1 MLSKI
6 ERKIRLKVSRKL
18 SIVAIG
24 LFLVVGTITSYD
36 IIQKHRSSETV
47 KMAQTKQS
55 NLVDRLTSATGS
67 TIHVLNYS
75 DLAIEKMAD
84 VYQLSTQ
91 EKIQEQLLQLIESQ
105 TATFTQP
112 LIVSN
117 PFLTNT
123 TGLYLAFSTDEAV
136 KISYRIDAQGYPS
149 FEKNLKQNEEYA
161 TSHQYQI
168 IGCIPNVDNLITL
181 TATTQDGQQQQMQ
194 FHYTPPKLSTT
205 SEMNYQLSKQESDES
220 LSEGLFA
227 VIGNQ
232 AGEKATYLV
241 DNDGYIRAE
250 MPIVNYNSMRL
261 VFNDQQEMFMAVSD
275 SKIVKLNA
283 LGQVKQVI
291 DLANTDY
298 LMHHDY
304 ILNDKNQLI
313 ALATSKTAKKQAGY
327 VEDRIITIDL
337 STQEVTEIANFEE
350 LLPDLYQKATGIEE
364 HSNNKGYLDPV
375 HINSLQLADNQ
386 QLLVSSRETST
397 ILALKP
403 DEQGIYQVEYMMG
416 DEAIWQGVGECGQLL
431 LEKEGSFTSQYG
443 QHSITYETAEDL
455 SAGQYYLSLFNN
467 NSTIMDSRIDISLTE
482 IADKTAGKT
491 SKYMKYLV
499 DEKTNSYKLVESF
512 DVPYSAYVSSVQNYQ
527 NHIIVDSG
535 QQATFAEYT
544 NSGKLIQRFTQ
555 KTDTKYLYR
564 VYKYD
569 FKNYYFE

>member
-1 MLSKI
+1 M
-6 ERKIRLKVSRKL
+6 SRKL

-67 TIHVLNYS
+67 TIRVLNYS

-261 VFNDQQEMFMAVSD
+261 VFNNQQEMFMAVSD

-283 LGQVKQVI
+283 LGQVKQVL
-291 DLANTDY
+291 DLADTDY
-298 LMHHDY
+298 LIHHDY
-304 ILNDKNQLI
+304 ILDDKNQLI

-375 HINSLQLADNQ
+375 HINSLQLTDNQ

-467 NSTIMDSRIDISLTE
+467 NSTIMDSRIDISLAK

-569 FKNYYFE
+569 FKNYYFD

>member
-1 MLSKI
+1 M
-6 ERKIRLKVSRKL
+6 SRKL
-18 SIVAIG
+18 SIVAIS
-24 LFLVVGTITSYD
+24 LFLVVGTMTSYD

-47 KMAQTKQS
+47 KMAQTTQN
-55 NLVDRLTSATGS
+55 NLVNRLTSATGS
-67 TIHVLNYS
+67 TIHILNYS

-91 EKIQEQLLQLIESQ
+91 ERIQEQLLQLIESQ
-105 TATFTQP
+105 TPTFTQP

-275 SKIVKLNA
+275 SKIVKINA
-283 LGQVKQVI
+283 LGQVKQVL

-298 LMHHDY
+298 LLHHDY

-375 HINSLQLADNQ
+375 HINSLQLTDNQ

-431 LEKEGSFTSQYG
+431 LEKEGNFTSQYG

-455 SAGQYYLSLFNN
+455 SAGQYYLSFFNN
-467 NSTIMDSRIDISLTE
+467 NSTIMDSRIDISLAK

-544 NSGKLIQRFTQ
+544 SSGKMIQRFTQ

-569 FKNYYFE
+569 FKNYYFD

>member
-1 MLSKI
+1 M
-6 ERKIRLKVSRKL
+6 
-18 SIVAIG
+18 
-24 LFLVVGTITSYD
+24 ITSYD

-47 KMAQTKQS
+47 KMAQTTQN
-55 NLVDRLTSATGS
+55 NLVNRLTSATGS
-67 TIHVLNYS
+67 TIHILNYS

-91 EKIQEQLLQLIESQ
+91 ERIQEQLLQLIESQ
-105 TATFTQP
+105 TPTFTQP

-181 TATTQDGQQQQMQ
+181 TATTQDGQQKQMQ

-261 VFNDQQEMFMAVSD
+261 VFNNQQEMFMAVSD

-283 LGQVKQVI
+283 LGQVKQVL

-298 LMHHDY
+298 LIHHDY

-375 HINSLQLADNQ
+375 HINSLQLTDNQ
-386 QLLVSSRETST
+386 QLLFSSRETST

-455 SAGQYYLSLFNN
+455 SAGQYYLSFFNN
-467 NSTIMDSRIDISLTE
+467 NSTIMDSRTDISLAE
-482 IADKTAGKT
+482 IADETAGKT

-499 DEKTNSYKLVESF
+499 DEKTHSYKLVESF

-544 NSGKLIQRFTQ
+544 NAGKLIQRFTQ

-569 FKNYYFE
+569 FKNYYFD

>member
-1 MLSKI
+1 M
-6 ERKIRLKVSRKL
+6 SRKL
-18 SIVAIG
+18 SIVAIS

-47 KMAQTKQS
+47 KMAQTTQG
-55 NLVDRLTSATGS
+55 NLVNRLTSATGS
-67 TIHVLNYS
+67 TIHILNYS

-105 TATFTQP
+105 TPTFTQP

-283 LGQVKQVI
+283 LGQVKQVL

-298 LMHHDY
+298 LIHHDY

-375 HINSLQLADNQ
+375 HINSLQLTDNQ

-467 NSTIMDSRIDISLTE
+467 NSTIMDSRIDISLAE
-482 IADKTAGKT
+482 ITDNTAGKT

>member
-1 MLSKI
+1 M
-6 ERKIRLKVSRKL
+6 KVSRKL
-18 SIVAIG
+18 SIVAIS
-24 LFLVVGTITSYD
+24 LFLVVGMITSYD

-47 KMAQTKQS
+47 KMAQTTQN
-55 NLVDRLTSATGS
+55 NLVNRLTSATGS
-67 TIHVLNYS
+67 TIHILNYS

-91 EKIQEQLLQLIESQ
+91 ERIQEQLLQLIESQ
-105 TATFTQP
+105 TPTFTQP

-136 KISYRIDAQGYPS
+136 KISYRIDTQGYPS

-181 TATTQDGQQQQMQ
+181 TATTQDGQQKQMQ

-261 VFNDQQEMFMAVSD
+261 VFNNQQEMFMAVSD

-283 LGQVKQVI
+283 LGQVKQVL

-298 LMHHDY
+298 LIHHDY

-375 HINSLQLADNQ
+375 HINSLQLTDNQ

-455 SAGQYYLSLFNN
+455 SAGQYYLSFFNN
-467 NSTIMDSRIDISLTE
+467 NSTIMDSRTDISLAE
-482 IADKTAGKT
+482 IADETAGKT

-499 DEKTNSYKLVESF
+499 DEKTHSYKLVESF

-544 NSGKLIQRFTQ
+544 NAGKLIQRFTQ

-569 FKNYYFE
+569 FKNYYFD

>member
-1 MLSKI
+1 M
-6 ERKIRLKVSRKL
+6 
-18 SIVAIG
+18 
-24 LFLVVGTITSYD
+24 ITSYD

-47 KMAQTKQS
+47 KMAQTTQN

-75 DLAIEKMAD
+75 NLAIEKMAD
-84 VYQLSTQ
+84 IYQLSIQ

-105 TATFTQP
+105 TPTFTQP

-275 SKIVKLNA
+275 SKIVKINA
-283 LGQVKQVI
+283 LGQVKQVL

-298 LMHHDY
+298 LLHHDY

-375 HINSLQLADNQ
+375 HINSLQLTDNQ

-544 NSGKLIQRFTQ
+544 SSGKMIQRFTQ

-569 FKNYYFE
+569 FKNYYFD

>member
-1 MLSKI
+1 M
-6 ERKIRLKVSRKL
+6 KVSRKL
-18 SIVAIG
+18 SIVAIS
-24 LFLVVGTITSYD
+24 LFLVVGMITSYD

-84 VYQLSTQ
+84 VYQLSIQ

-261 VFNDQQEMFMAVSD
+261 VFNNQQEMFMAVSD

-283 LGQVKQVI
+283 LGQVKQVL

-298 LMHHDY
+298 LLHHDY

-313 ALATSKTAKKQAGY
+313 ALATSKTAKKQADY

-337 STQEVTEIANFEE
+337 STQEVTEIANFEK

-375 HINSLQLADNQ
+375 HINSLQLTDNQ

-416 DEAIWQGVGECGQLL
+416 DEAIWQGVGECTQLL

-455 SAGQYYLSLFNN
+455 SAGQYYLSFFNN
-467 NSTIMDSRIDISLTE
+467 NSTIMDSRIDISLAK

>member
-1 MLSKI
+1 M
-6 ERKIRLKVSRKL
+6 
-18 SIVAIG
+18 
-24 LFLVVGTITSYD
+24 ITSHD

-47 KMAQTKQS
+47 KMAQTTQG
-55 NLVDRLTSATGS
+55 NLVNRLTSATGS
-67 TIHVLNYS
+67 TIHILNYS

-105 TATFTQP
+105 TPTFTQP

-123 TGLYLAFSTDEAV
+123 TGLYLAFSTEEAV

-149 FEKNLKQNEEYA
+149 FEKNLKQNEDYA

-283 LGQVKQVI
+283 LGQVKQVL

-298 LMHHDY
+298 LIHHDY

-467 NSTIMDSRIDISLTE
+467 NSTIMDSRIDISLAE

-544 NSGKLIQRFTQ
+544 SSGKMIQRFTQ

-569 FKNYYFE
+569 FKNYYFD

>member
-1 MLSKI
+1 M
-6 ERKIRLKVSRKL
+6 KVSRKL

-47 KMAQTKQS
+47 KMAQTTQS

-261 VFNDQQEMFMAVSD
+261 VFNNQQEMFMAVSD

-283 LGQVKQVI
+283 LGQVKQVL

-298 LMHHDY
+298 LLHHDY

-313 ALATSKTAKKQAGY
+313 ALATSKTAKKQADY

-337 STQEVTEIANFEE
+337 STQEVTEIANFEK

-375 HINSLQLADNQ
+375 HINSLQLTDNQ

-416 DEAIWQGVGECGQLL
+416 DEAIWQGVGECTQLL

-455 SAGQYYLSLFNN
+455 SAGQYYLSFFNN
-467 NSTIMDSRIDISLTE
+467 NSTIMDSRIDISLAK

>member
-1 MLSKI
+1 M
-6 ERKIRLKVSRKL
+6 KVSRKL
-18 SIVAIG
+18 SIVAIS

-47 KMAQTKQS
+47 KIAQTTQN
-55 NLVDRLTSATGS
+55 NLVNRLTSATGS
-67 TIHVLNYS
+67 TIHILNYS

-105 TATFTQP
+105 TPTFTQP

-261 VFNDQQEMFMAVSD
+261 VFNNQQEMFMAVSD

-283 LGQVKQVI
+283 LGQVKQVL

-298 LMHHDY
+298 LLHHDY

-313 ALATSKTAKKQAGY
+313 ALATSKTAKKQADY

-375 HINSLQLADNQ
+375 HINSLQLTDNK

-455 SAGQYYLSLFNN
+455 SAGQYYLSFFNN
-467 NSTIMDSRIDISLTE
+467 NSTIMDSRIDISLAK
-482 IADKTAGKT
+482 ISDKTAGKT

>member
-1 MLSKI
+1 M
-6 ERKIRLKVSRKL
+6 SRKL
-18 SIVAIG
+18 SIVAIS
-24 LFLVVGTITSYD
+24 LFLVVGMITSYD

-84 VYQLSTQ
+84 VYQLSIQ

-149 FEKNLKQNEEYA
+149 FEKDLKQNEEYA

-205 SEMNYQLSKQESDES
+205 SEKNYQLSKQESDES

-283 LGQVKQVI
+283 LGQVKQVL

-298 LMHHDY
+298 LIHHDY

-467 NSTIMDSRIDISLTE
+467 NSTIMDSRTDISLAE

-564 VYKYD
+564 VYKYN

>member
-1 MLSKI
+1 M
-6 ERKIRLKVSRKL
+6 
-18 SIVAIG
+18 VAIS

-47 KMAQTKQS
+47 KIAQTTQN
-55 NLVDRLTSATGS
+55 NLVNRLTSATGS

-105 TATFTQP
+105 TPTFTQP

-283 LGQVKQVI
+283 LGQVKQVL

-298 LMHHDY
+298 LLHHDY

-455 SAGQYYLSLFNN
+455 SAGQYYLSFFNN
-467 NSTIMDSRIDISLTE
+467 NSTIMDSRIDISLAE

-569 FKNYYFE
+569 FKNYYFD

>member
-1 MLSKI
+1 M
-6 ERKIRLKVSRKL
+6 SRKL

-47 KMAQTKQS
+47 KMAQTTQN
-55 NLVDRLTSATGS
+55 NLVNRLTSATGS
-67 TIHVLNYS
+67 TIHILNYS

-105 TATFTQP
+105 TPTFTQP

-261 VFNDQQEMFMAVSD
+261 VFNNQQEMFMAVSD

-283 LGQVKQVI
+283 LGQVKQVL

-298 LMHHDY
+298 LLHHDY

-375 HINSLQLADNQ
+375 HINSLQLTDNQ

-397 ILALKP
+397 ILVLKP

-455 SAGQYYLSLFNN
+455 SAGQYYLSFFNN
-467 NSTIMDSRIDISLTE
+467 NSTIMDSRIDISLAK

>member
-1 MLSKI
+1 M
-6 ERKIRLKVSRKL
+6 SRKL

-403 DEQGIYQVEYMMG
+403 DEQGIHQLEYMMG

>member
-1 MLSKI
+1 M
-6 ERKIRLKVSRKL
+6 SRKL

-47 KMAQTKQS
+47 KIAQTTQN

-232 AGEKATYLV
+232 AGEKVTYLV

-261 VFNDQQEMFMAVSD
+261 VFNNQQEMFMAVSD

-283 LGQVKQVI
+283 LGQVKQVL

-298 LMHHDY
+298 LLHHDY

-375 HINSLQLADNQ
+375 HINSLQLTDNQ

-397 ILALKP
+397 ILVLKP

-455 SAGQYYLSLFNN
+455 SAGQYYLSFFNN
-467 NSTIMDSRIDISLTE
+467 NSTIMDSRIDISLAK

-544 NSGKLIQRFTQ
+544 NSGKLIQRFT
-555 KTDTKYLYR
+555 
-564 VYKYD
+564 
-569 FKNYYFE
+569 

>member
-1 MLSKI
+1 M
-6 ERKIRLKVSRKL
+6 SRKL
-18 SIVAIG
+18 SIVAIS

-47 KMAQTKQS
+47 KIAQTTQN
-55 NLVDRLTSATGS
+55 NLVNRLTSATGS
-67 TIHVLNYS
+67 TIHILNYS

-261 VFNDQQEMFMAVSD
+261 VFNNQQEMFMAVSD

-283 LGQVKQVI
+283 LGQVKQVL

-298 LMHHDY
+298 LLHHDY

-375 HINSLQLADNQ
+375 HINSLQLTDNQ

-397 ILALKP
+397 ILVLKP

-455 SAGQYYLSLFNN
+455 SAGQYYLSFFNN
-467 NSTIMDSRIDISLTE
+467 NSTIMDSRIDISLAK

>member
-1 MLSKI
+1 M
-6 ERKIRLKVSRKL
+6 KVSRKL
-18 SIVAIG
+18 SIVAIS

-47 KMAQTKQS
+47 KMAQTTQS
-55 NLVDRLTSATGS
+55 NLVNRLTSATGS

-283 LGQVKQVI
+283 LGQVKQVL
-291 DLANTDY
+291 DLADTDY
-298 LMHHDY
+298 LIHHDY

-375 HINSLQLADNQ
+375 HINSLQLTDNQ

-467 NSTIMDSRIDISLTE
+467 NSTIMDSRIDISLAE

-564 VYKYD
+564 VYKYN

>member
-1 MLSKI
+1 M
-6 ERKIRLKVSRKL
+6 SRKL
-18 SIVAIG
+18 SIVAIS

-47 KMAQTKQS
+47 KMAQTTQN
-55 NLVDRLTSATGS
+55 NLVNRLTSATGS
-67 TIHVLNYS
+67 TIHILNYS
-75 DLAIEKMAD
+75 DMDIEKMAD

-91 EKIQEQLLQLIESQ
+91 ERIQEQLFQLIESQ
-105 TATFTQP
+105 TPTFTQP

-250 MPIVNYNSMRL
+250 IPIVNYNSMRL

-275 SKIVKLNA
+275 SKIVKINA
-283 LGQVKQVI
+283 LGQVKQVL

-298 LMHHDY
+298 LLHHDY

-375 HINSLQLADNQ
+375 HINSLQLTDNQ

-455 SAGQYYLSLFNN
+455 SAGQYYLSFFNN
-467 NSTIMDSRIDISLTE
+467 NSTIMDSRIDISLAK

-544 NSGKLIQRFTQ
+544 SSGKMIQRFTQ

-569 FKNYYFE
+569 FKNYYFD

>member
-1 MLSKI
+1 M
-6 ERKIRLKVSRKL
+6 KVSRKL
-18 SIVAIG
+18 SIVAIS

-47 KMAQTKQS
+47 KMAQTTQN
-55 NLVDRLTSATGS
+55 NLVNRLTSATGS

-75 DLAIEKMAD
+75 NLAIEKMAD
-84 VYQLSTQ
+84 IYQLSIQ

-105 TATFTQP
+105 TPTFTQP

-283 LGQVKQVI
+283 LGQVKQVL

-298 LMHHDY
+298 LIHHDY

-375 HINSLQLADNQ
+375 HINSLQLTDNQ

-455 SAGQYYLSLFNN
+455 SAGQYYLSFFNN
-467 NSTIMDSRIDISLTE
+467 NSTIMDSRIDISLAK

-544 NSGKLIQRFTQ
+544 SSGKMIQRFTQ

-569 FKNYYFE
+569 FKNYYFD

>member
-1 MLSKI
+1 M
-6 ERKIRLKVSRKL
+6 KVSRKL

-105 TATFTQP
+105 TPTFTQP

-283 LGQVKQVI
+283 LGQVKQVL

-298 LMHHDY
+298 LIHHDY

-467 NSTIMDSRIDISLTE
+467 NSTIMDSRIDISLAE

>member
-1 MLSKI
+1 M
-6 ERKIRLKVSRKL
+6 SRKL

-47 KMAQTKQS
+47 KMAQTTQN

-232 AGEKATYLV
+232 AGEKVTYLV

-261 VFNDQQEMFMAVSD
+261 VFNNQQEMFMAVSD

-283 LGQVKQVI
+283 LGQVKQVL

-298 LMHHDY
+298 LLHHDY

-375 HINSLQLADNQ
+375 HINSLQLTDNQ

-397 ILALKP
+397 ILVLKP

-455 SAGQYYLSLFNN
+455 SAGQYYLSFFNN
-467 NSTIMDSRIDISLTE
+467 NSTIMDSRIDISLAK

-535 QQATFAEYT
+535 QRATFAEYT

>member
-1 MLSKI
+1 M
-6 ERKIRLKVSRKL
+6 KVSRKL
-18 SIVAIG
+18 SIVAIS

-47 KMAQTKQS
+47 KMAQTTQS

-105 TATFTQP
+105 TPTFTQP

-261 VFNDQQEMFMAVSD
+261 VFNNQQEMFMAVSD

-283 LGQVKQVI
+283 LGQVKQVL

-298 LMHHDY
+298 LLHHDY

-375 HINSLQLADNQ
+375 HINSLQLTDNQ

-455 SAGQYYLSLFNN
+455 SAGQYYLSFFNN
-467 NSTIMDSRIDISLTE
+467 NSTIMDSRIDISLAK

>member
-1 MLSKI
+1 M
-6 ERKIRLKVSRKL
+6 SRKL

-47 KMAQTKQS
+47 KMAQTTQS

-161 TSHQYQI
+161 RSHQYQI

-261 VFNDQQEMFMAVSD
+261 VFNNQQEMFMAVSD
-275 SKIVKLNA
+275 SKIVKINA
-283 LGQVKQVI
+283 LGQVKQVL

-298 LMHHDY
+298 LLHHDY

-375 HINSLQLADNQ
+375 HINSLQLTDNQ

-455 SAGQYYLSLFNN
+455 SAGQYYLSFFNN
-467 NSTIMDSRIDISLTE
+467 NSTIMDSRIDISLAK

>member
-1 MLSKI
+1 M
-6 ERKIRLKVSRKL
+6 KVSRKL

-47 KMAQTKQS
+47 KMAQTTQS

-161 TSHQYQI
+161 RSHQYQI

-261 VFNDQQEMFMAVSD
+261 VFNNQQEMFMAVSD

-283 LGQVKQVI
+283 LGQVKQVL

-298 LMHHDY
+298 LIHHDY

-375 HINSLQLADNQ
+375 HSNSLQLTDNQ

-455 SAGQYYLSLFNN
+455 SAGQYYLSFFNN
-467 NSTIMDSRIDISLTE
+467 NSTIMDSRIDISLAK

-544 NSGKLIQRFTQ
+544 SSGKMIQRFTQ

-569 FKNYYFE
+569 FKNYYFD

>member
-1 MLSKI
+1 M
-6 ERKIRLKVSRKL
+6 SRKL

-36 IIQKHRSSETV
+36 IIQKHRSSETM

-55 NLVDRLTSATGS
+55 NLVDRLTSETGS

-205 SEMNYQLSKQESDES
+205 SEKNYQLSKQESDES

-261 VFNDQQEMFMAVSD
+261 VFNNQQEMFMAVSD

-283 LGQVKQVI
+283 LGQVKQVL

-298 LMHHDY
+298 LIHHDY

-375 HINSLQLADNQ
+375 HINSLQLTDNQ

-455 SAGQYYLSLFNN
+455 SAGQYYLSFFNN
-467 NSTIMDSRIDISLTE
+467 NSTIMDSRTDISLAE

-564 VYKYD
+564 VYKYN

>member
-1 MLSKI
+1 M
-6 ERKIRLKVSRKL
+6 KVSRKI
-18 SIVAIG
+18 SIVAIS

-47 KMAQTKQS
+47 KIAQTTQN
-55 NLVDRLTSATGS
+55 NLVNRLTSATGS
-67 TIHVLNYS
+67 TIHILNYS

-105 TATFTQP
+105 TPTFTQP

-261 VFNDQQEMFMAVSD
+261 VFNNQQEMFMAVSD

-283 LGQVKQVI
+283 LGQVKQVL

-298 LMHHDY
+298 LLHHDY

-327 VEDRIITIDL
+327 VEDCIITIDL

-375 HINSLQLADNQ
+375 HINSLQLTDNQ

-455 SAGQYYLSLFNN
+455 SAGQYYLSFFNN
-467 NSTIMDSRIDISLTE
+467 NSTIMDSRIDISLAE

-512 DVPYSAYVSSVQNYQ
+512 DVPYSAYVSSIQNYQ

-544 NSGKLIQRFTQ
+544 SSGKMIQRFTQ
-555 KTDTKYLYR
+555 KTDTKYIYR

-569 FKNYYFE
+569 FKNYYFD

>member
-1 MLSKI
+1 M
-6 ERKIRLKVSRKL
+6 SRKL
-18 SIVAIG
+18 STVAIG

-205 SEMNYQLSKQESDES
+205 SEINYQLSKQESDES

-283 LGQVKQVI
+283 LGQVKQVL

-544 NSGKLIQRFTQ
+544 SSGKMIQRFTQ

>member
-1 MLSKI
+1 M
-6 ERKIRLKVSRKL
+6 SRKL

-47 KMAQTKQS
+47 KMAQTTQS

-232 AGEKATYLV
+232 AGEKVTYLV

-261 VFNDQQEMFMAVSD
+261 VFNNQQEMFMAVSD

-283 LGQVKQVI
+283 LGQVKQVL

-298 LMHHDY
+298 LLHHDY

-375 HINSLQLADNQ
+375 HINSLQLTDNQ

-397 ILALKP
+397 ILVLKP

-455 SAGQYYLSLFNN
+455 SAGQYYLSFFNN
-467 NSTIMDSRIDISLTE
+467 NSTIMDSRIDISLAK

-512 DVPYSAYVSSVQNYQ
+512 DVPYSAYVSSIQNYQ

-544 NSGKLIQRFTQ
+544 SSGKMIQRFTQ
-555 KTDTKYLYR
+555 KTDTKYIYR

-569 FKNYYFE
+569 FKNYYFD

>member
-1 MLSKI
+1 M
-6 ERKIRLKVSRKL
+6 KVSRKL
-18 SIVAIG
+18 SIVAIS

-47 KMAQTKQS
+47 KMAQTTQN
-55 NLVDRLTSATGS
+55 NLVNRLTSATGS
-67 TIHVLNYS
+67 TIHILNYS
-75 DLAIEKMAD
+75 DMAIEKMAD
-84 VYQLSTQ
+84 VYQLSAQ
-91 EKIQEQLLQLIESQ
+91 ERIQEQLLQLIESQ
-105 TATFTQP
+105 TPTFTQP

-161 TSHQYQI
+161 MSHQYQI

-283 LGQVKQVI
+283 LGQVKQVL

-298 LMHHDY
+298 LLHHDY

-375 HINSLQLADNQ
+375 HINSLQLTDNQ

-403 DEQGIYQVEYMMG
+403 DEQGIYQLEYMIG
-416 DEAIWQGVGECGQLL
+416 DEAIWRGVGECGQLL

-443 QHSITYETAEDL
+443 QHSIMYETAEDL
-455 SAGQYYLSLFNN
+455 SAGQYYLSFFNN
-467 NSTIMDSRIDISLTE
+467 NSTIMDSRIDISLAE

>member
-1 MLSKI
+1 M
-6 ERKIRLKVSRKL
+6 KVSRKL
-18 SIVAIG
+18 SIVAIS

-47 KMAQTKQS
+47 KMAQTTQN
-55 NLVDRLTSATGS
+55 NLVNRLTSATGS
-67 TIHVLNYS
+67 TIHILNYS
-75 DLAIEKMAD
+75 DMAIEKMAD

-91 EKIQEQLLQLIESQ
+91 ERIQEQLLQLIESQ
-105 TATFTQP
+105 TPTFTQP

-161 TSHQYQI
+161 MSHQYQI

-283 LGQVKQVI
+283 LGQVKQVL

-298 LMHHDY
+298 LLHHDY

-375 HINSLQLADNQ
+375 HINSLQLTDNQ

-403 DEQGIYQVEYMMG
+403 DEQGIYQLEYMIG
-416 DEAIWQGVGECGQLL
+416 DEAIWRGVGECGQLL

-455 SAGQYYLSLFNN
+455 SAGQYYLSFFNN
-467 NSTIMDSRIDISLTE
+467 NSTIMDSRIYISLAE

>member
-1 MLSKI
+1 M
-6 ERKIRLKVSRKL
+6 SRKL

-36 IIQKHRSSETV
+36 IIQKHRSSETM

-55 NLVDRLTSATGS
+55 NLVDRLTSETGS

-261 VFNDQQEMFMAVSD
+261 VFNNQQEMFMAVSD
-275 SKIVKLNA
+275 SKIVKLNE
-283 LGQVKQVI
+283 LGQVKQVL

-298 LMHHDY
+298 LLHHDY
-304 ILNDKNQLI
+304 ILNDKNQLV

-375 HINSLQLADNQ
+375 HINSLQLTDNQ

-467 NSTIMDSRIDISLTE
+467 NSTIMDSRIDISLAE
-482 IADKTAGKT
+482 ITDKTAGKT

-555 KTDTKYLYR
+555 KTDIKYLYR

>member
-1 MLSKI
+1 M
-6 ERKIRLKVSRKL
+6 KVSRKL
-18 SIVAIG
+18 SIVAIS

-47 KMAQTKQS
+47 KMAQTTQS

-105 TATFTQP
+105 TPTFTQP

-168 IGCIPNVDNLITL
+168 IGCIPNVDNLVTL

-205 SEMNYQLSKQESDES
+205 SEINYQLSKQESDES

-261 VFNDQQEMFMAVSD
+261 VFNNQQEMFMAVSD

-283 LGQVKQVI
+283 LGQVKQVL
-291 DLANTDY
+291 DLSNTDY
-298 LMHHDY
+298 LLHHDY

-455 SAGQYYLSLFNN
+455 SAGQYYLSFFNN
-467 NSTIMDSRIDISLTE
+467 NSTIMDSRTDISLAE
-482 IADKTAGKT
+482 IADMTAGKT

-499 DEKTNSYKLVESF
+499 DEKTHSYKLVESF

-544 NSGKLIQRFTQ
+544 NAGKLIQRFTQ

-569 FKNYYFE
+569 FKNYYFD

>member
-1 MLSKI
+1 M
-6 ERKIRLKVSRKL
+6 SRKL
-18 SIVAIG
+18 SIVAIS

-47 KMAQTKQS
+47 KMAQTTQN
-55 NLVDRLTSATGS
+55 NLVNRLTSATGS
-67 TIHVLNYS
+67 TIHILNYS

-227 VIGNQ
+227 VIGNL

-261 VFNDQQEMFMAVSD
+261 VFNNQQEMFMAVSD

-283 LGQVKQVI
+283 LGQVKQVL

-298 LMHHDY
+298 LIHHDY

-375 HINSLQLADNQ
+375 HINSLQLTDNQ

-397 ILALKP
+397 IIALKP
-403 DEQGIYQVEYMMG
+403 DENGAYQVEYMMG

-455 SAGQYYLSLFNN
+455 SAGQYYLSFFNN
-467 NSTIMDSRIDISLTE
+467 NSTIMDSRIDISLAK

-544 NSGKLIQRFTQ
+544 SSGKMIQRFTQ

-569 FKNYYFE
+569 FKNYYFD

>member
-1 MLSKI
+1 M
-6 ERKIRLKVSRKL
+6 SRKL

-47 KMAQTKQS
+47 KMSQTTQS

-261 VFNDQQEMFMAVSD
+261 VFNNQQEMFMAVSD

-283 LGQVKQVI
+283 LGQVKQVL

-298 LMHHDY
+298 LLHHDY

-313 ALATSKTAKKQAGY
+313 ALATSKTAKKQADY

-337 STQEVTEIANFEE
+337 STQEVTEIANFEK

-375 HINSLQLADNQ
+375 HINSLQLTDNQ

-455 SAGQYYLSLFNN
+455 SAGQYYLSFFNN
-467 NSTIMDSRIDISLTE
+467 NSTIMDSRIDISLAE

-512 DVPYSAYVSSVQNYQ
+512 DVPYSAYVSSIQNYQ

-544 NSGKLIQRFTQ
+544 SSGKMIQRFTQ
-555 KTDTKYLYR
+555 KTDTKYIYR

-569 FKNYYFE
+569 FKNYYFD

>member
-1 MLSKI
+1 MS
-6 ERKIRLKVSRKL
+6 RKI
-18 SIVAIG
+18 SIVAIS

-47 KMAQTKQS
+47 KIAQTTQN
-55 NLVDRLTSATGS
+55 NLVNRLTSATGS
-67 TIHVLNYS
+67 TIHILNYS
-75 DLAIEKMAD
+75 DLAIEKMVD

-232 AGEKATYLV
+232 AGEKVTYLV

-261 VFNDQQEMFMAVSD
+261 VFNNQQEMFMAVSD

-283 LGQVKQVI
+283 LGQVKQVL

-298 LMHHDY
+298 LLHHDY

-337 STQEVTEIANFEE
+337 STQEVPEIANFEE

-375 HINSLQLADNQ
+375 HINSLQLTDNQ

-397 ILALKP
+397 ILVLKP

-455 SAGQYYLSLFNN
+455 SAGQYYLSFFNN
-467 NSTIMDSRIDISLTE
+467 NSTIMDSRIDISLAK

>member
-1 MLSKI
+1 M
-6 ERKIRLKVSRKL
+6 SRKL
-18 SIVAIG
+18 SIVAIS

-47 KMAQTKQS
+47 KIAQTTQN
-55 NLVDRLTSATGS
+55 NLVNRLTSATGS
-67 TIHVLNYS
+67 TIHILNYS

-105 TATFTQP
+105 TPTFTQP

-261 VFNDQQEMFMAVSD
+261 VFNNQQEMFMAVSD

-283 LGQVKQVI
+283 LGQVKQVL

-298 LMHHDY
+298 LLHHDY

-403 DEQGIYQVEYMMG
+403 DEQGIYQLEYMMG
-416 DEAIWQGVGECGQLL
+416 DEAIWQGVGECVQLL

-455 SAGQYYLSLFNN
+455 SAGQYYLSFFNN
-467 NSTIMDSRIDISLTE
+467 NSTIMDSRIDISLAK

>member
-1 MLSKI
+1 M
-6 ERKIRLKVSRKL
+6 SRKL
-18 SIVAIG
+18 SIVAIS

-47 KMAQTKQS
+47 KMAQTTQN
-55 NLVDRLTSATGS
+55 NLVNRLTSATGS
-67 TIHVLNYS
+67 TIHILNYS
-75 DLAIEKMAD
+75 DMAIEKMAD

-91 EKIQEQLLQLIESQ
+91 ERIQEQLLQLIESQ
-105 TATFTQP
+105 TPTFTQP

-136 KISYRIDAQGYPS
+136 KNSYRIDAQGYPP

-283 LGQVKQVI
+283 LGQVKQVL

-298 LMHHDY
+298 LIHHDY

-467 NSTIMDSRIDISLTE
+467 NSTIMDSRIDISLAE

-527 NHIIVDSG
+527 NHIIVNSG

>member
-1 MLSKI
+1 M
-6 ERKIRLKVSRKL
+6 KVSRKL
-18 SIVAIG
+18 SIVAIS

-47 KMAQTKQS
+47 KMAQTTQN
-55 NLVDRLTSATGS
+55 NLVNRLTSATGS
-67 TIHVLNYS
+67 TIHILNYS
-75 DLAIEKMAD
+75 DMDIEKMAD

-91 EKIQEQLLQLIESQ
+91 ERIQEQLFQLIESQ
-105 TATFTQP
+105 TPTFTQP

-250 MPIVNYNSMRL
+250 IPIVNYNSMRL

-275 SKIVKLNA
+275 SKIVKINA
-283 LGQVKQVI
+283 LGQVKQVL

-298 LMHHDY
+298 LLHHDY

-375 HINSLQLADNQ
+375 HINSLQLTDNQ

-455 SAGQYYLSLFNN
+455 SAGQYYLSFFNN
-467 NSTIMDSRIDISLTE
+467 NSTIMDSRIDISLAK

-544 NSGKLIQRFTQ
+544 SSGKMIQRFTQ

-569 FKNYYFE
+569 FKNYYFD

>member
-1 MLSKI
+1 M
-6 ERKIRLKVSRKL
+6 KVSRKF

-47 KMAQTKQS
+47 KMAQTTQS
-55 NLVDRLTSATGS
+55 NLVDRLTSATGT

-91 EKIQEQLLQLIESQ
+91 EKIQKKLLQLIESQ

-117 PFLTNT
+117 RFLTNT

-136 KISYRIDAQGYPS
+136 KISYRIDAKGYPS

-168 IGCIPNVDNLITL
+168 IGCIPDVDNLITL
-181 TATTQDGQQQQMQ
+181 TATTQDGQQQQIQ
-194 FHYTPPKLSTT
+194 FHYTPPKLSTI
-205 SEMNYQLSKQESDES
+205 SEINYQVSKQESDES

-232 AGEKATYLV
+232 AGKKATYLV

-283 LGQVKQVI
+283 LGQVKQVLE
-291 DLANTDY
+291 LANTDY
-298 LMHHDY
+298 LLHHDY
-304 ILNDKNQLI
+304 ILNDKNQLV
-313 ALATSKTAKKQAGY
+313 ALATSKSAKKQAGY

-350 LLPDLYQKATGIEE
+350 LLPDLYKKATGIEE

-416 DEAIWQGVGECGQLL
+416 DKAIWQGVGEYGQLL

-443 QHSITYETAEDL
+443 QHSITHETAEDL
-455 SAGQYYLSLFNN
+455 SAGQYYLSFFNN
-467 NSTIMDSRIDISLTE
+467 NSTIMDSRTDISLVE
-482 IADKTAGKT
+482 IADETAGKT

-544 NSGKLIQRFTQ
+544 SSGKMIQRFTQ

-569 FKNYYFE
+569 FKNYYFD